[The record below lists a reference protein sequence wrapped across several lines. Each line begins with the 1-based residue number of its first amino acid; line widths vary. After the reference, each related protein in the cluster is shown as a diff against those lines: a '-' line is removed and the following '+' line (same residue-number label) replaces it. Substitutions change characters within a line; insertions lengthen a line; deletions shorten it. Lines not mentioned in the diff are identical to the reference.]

1 MRPVRARAGVG
12 SAFSSCLY
20 HQHLQPAKSISNV
33 ASESRVSGWRQVC
46 LAPLSLLHTCS
57 FRPARQGATSM
68 ASNGFA
74 PPAPR
79 PATVETVETGA
90 TAKTSSTSSSHP
102 VAAFHTRLIEELL
115 ADLRSLPPSRPTH
128 QDKTLAE
135 AFRKADSWGSL
146 RVLLRAQFGP
156 PGVALLN
163 GDVETVTATGQVVLA
178 ALDRIGAAQLARECS
193 DLDDH
198 NASPTR
204 RTDASGPPAA
214 NGGGVWHGLCELLAW
229 LSAVRC
235 AFVGETVNTF
245 VPRISL
251 SLSVR
256 SELDPTDAFP
266 LEVVRRRY
274 RVQSLLLP
282 PSKSSLQAPDRPSS
296 RRSLPSDSRLHLNLV
311 DSPRSTKTSRPSE
324 LELDPISCPA
334 CP

>member
-1 MRPVRARAGVG
+1 
-12 SAFSSCLY
+12 
-20 HQHLQPAKSISNV
+20 
-33 ASESRVSGWRQVC
+33 
-46 LAPLSLLHTCS
+46 
-57 FRPARQGATSM
+57 M

-115 ADLRSLPPSRPTH
+115 ADLRSLAPRRPTH

-135 AFRKADSWGSL
+135 AFHKADSWGSL
-146 RVLLRAQFGP
+146 RILLRAKLGP

-198 NASPTR
+198 NASPAR

-214 NGGGVWHGLCELLAW
+214 DGGGAWHGLCELLAW
-229 LSAVRC
+229 LSTVRS
-235 AFVGETVNTF
+235 AFVGETALMS
-245 VPRISL
+245 VPSFCNLRSGFRLTPGQQHAGQETSCSYCRRQSRACKLPIARRLAAAFLRIRAST
-251 SLSVR
+251 STWSTRPEARRPADQVGWNSIR
-256 SELDPTDAFP
+256 YLD
-266 LEVVRRRY
+266 
-274 RVQSLLLP
+274 
-282 PSKSSLQAPDRPSS
+282 
-296 RRSLPSDSRLHLNLV
+296 RLAY
-311 DSPRSTKTSRPSE
+311 P
-324 LELDPISCPA
+324 
-334 CP
+334 